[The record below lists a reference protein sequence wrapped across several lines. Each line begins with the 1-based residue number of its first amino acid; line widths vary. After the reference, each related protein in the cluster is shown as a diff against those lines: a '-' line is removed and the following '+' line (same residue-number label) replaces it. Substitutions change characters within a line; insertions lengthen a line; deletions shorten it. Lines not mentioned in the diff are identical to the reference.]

1 MKQRGA
7 DLPQLFPTSV
17 FLNVEDSIHV
27 STFKATAVKKESGP
41 AEQSTP
47 QGNIL
52 YQQWPSS
59 LLPFRWEHGGSM
71 VTKYIDVGSVRR
83 QDA

>member
-7 DLPQLFPTSV
+7 YLPQLFPTSV
-17 FLNVEDSIHV
+17 FLDVEDSIHI
-27 STFKATAVKKESGP
+27 STFKATAVKKKKSGP

-47 QGNIL
+47 QGNI
-52 YQQWPSS
+52 WSSS
-59 LLPFRWEHGGSM
+59 LLPFCWEYGGSM